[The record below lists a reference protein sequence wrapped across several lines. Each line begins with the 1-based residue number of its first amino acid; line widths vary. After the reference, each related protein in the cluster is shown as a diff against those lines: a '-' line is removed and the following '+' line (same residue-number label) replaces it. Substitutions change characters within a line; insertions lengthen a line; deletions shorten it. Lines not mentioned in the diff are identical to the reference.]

1 MKANALRILCFSL
14 CFAAVQGSS
23 AQMAPPPPQGSAPG
37 GGQRPGVPGAPQQ
50 RDGARPPRADQHR
63 GPDAGR
69 PQNNASPDR
78 GGQPRN
84 ALQLGPAGRWWDDK
98 SVVANVGISHDQ
110 QKKMDS
116 IFNANRPAIV
126 NSYKAFLKAQEH
138 LQSVNKAA
146 HPDQAEVFSAIDAVN
161 QARGDLQKAAS
172 AMLLQ
177 IRGEMTPEQIEKLEN
192 LQ

>member
-1 MKANALRILCFSL
+1 MKANALRIVCFSL

-63 GPDAGR
+63 GPEGR

-146 HPDQAEVFSAIDAVN
+146 HPDQAEVFTAIDAVN

-177 IRGEMTPEQIEKLEN
+177 IRGEMTPEQIEKLED